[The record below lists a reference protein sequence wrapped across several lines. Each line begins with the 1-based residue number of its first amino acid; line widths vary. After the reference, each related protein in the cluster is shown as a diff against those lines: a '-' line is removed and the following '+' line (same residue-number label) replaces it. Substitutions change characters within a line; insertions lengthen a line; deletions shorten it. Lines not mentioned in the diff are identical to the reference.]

1 MSTSD
6 VATYLAQY
14 FVTATADFLIK
25 HYDCRNITH
34 FDIAVGELEV
44 AWMQSRSIITLQEAN
59 TLRMIIR
66 TRKIDKLLQ
75 QLNEIY

>member
-14 FVTATADFLIK
+14 FVAATADFLIK